1 LARSTL
7 LEKGKSLLRKDN
19 LLDEE
24 VAKEKDDLEK
34 IYSIIDNNLN
44 EYKKEFDVINKSSD
58 QMIETIQKNLSCLN
72 SQLDSL
78 ENEIKLF

>member
-1 LARSTL
+1 MARSTL

-34 IYSIIDNNLN
+34 MYLIIDNNLN
-44 EYKKEFDVINKSSD
+44 EYKKEFGVISKSSD
-58 QMIETIQKNLSCLN
+58 QMIEAIQKNLSCLN

-78 ENEIKLF
+78 ENKIKLF